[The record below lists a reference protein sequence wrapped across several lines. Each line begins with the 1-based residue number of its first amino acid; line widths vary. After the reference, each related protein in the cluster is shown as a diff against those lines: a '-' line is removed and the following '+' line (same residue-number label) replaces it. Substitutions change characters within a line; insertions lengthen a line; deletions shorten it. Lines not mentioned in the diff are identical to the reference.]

1 MRKERKNMI
10 IRKSESTVYPEISY
24 RIEDVLVPSN
34 IETKE
39 RVFEDT
45 KETIYAYDETVYTLA
60 EWQALKDLELSTAQ
74 DALNF
79 LIMGGI

>member
-1 MRKERKNMI
+1 MI
-10 IRKSESTVYPEISY
+10 NRKSESTVYPKTNYGINE
-24 RIEDVLVPSN
+24 VLMPSN

-60 EWQALKDLELSTAQ
+60 EWQALKDSELSTAQ

-79 LIMGGI
+79 LIMGGA